1 MAHDWFSIVKDS
13 YFIMLYFLIFSAMHA
28 SLEKKINYFK
38 VRNSIL
44 KKKKTRISYK
54 KIVMAWIKA
63 WILKSKIYNPK
74 HYRGG
79 IEKIFDILLKT

>member
-44 KKKKTRISYK
+44 KKKKNNNK
-54 KIVMAWIKA
+54 LQENCHGMD
-63 WILKSKIYNPK
+63 KSL
-74 HYRGG
+74 
-79 IEKIFDILLKT
+79 DSQV